1 MNPSIRHSVALA
13 SSVSLSLLAVP
24 AALAQHPDLEEIV
37 VTASPLRVSA
47 MDLAQSAVVLTGD
60 DLSRQIRG
68 SLGESLASQLG
79 VTASFFG
86 PKASRPIIRGLS
98 GERVLML
105 LNGVSALDVSNLS
118 PDHSVSIEPLLADQ
132 IEVLKGPTTLLYG
145 SGAVG
150 GVVNTVD
157 GRMPTQRDR
166 EPIGGAVELRG
177 DTATD
182 ERSIAGR
189 LDGTVGD
196 FGWHVDGY
204 SRDTSDIEIPGLDW
218 SKYLIAEEL
227 AEGADIDATDG
238 KVPNSDSESTGYT
251 AGFSWFGDDSVVSF
265 AYGRADTNYGLPGP
279 GEHAHEEEVLPA
291 ATGPMVVAAAAA
303 GEEEAIRIDQQSD
316 RYDFRA
322 EWSELGGLL
331 DNVAVRAAYTDYQ
344 HVELEG
350 SEVGT
355 KFDQTGID
363 ARLHLGHR
371 ELAGWNGTFGLQ
383 YTALDL
389 KAVGAEAYIP
399 PAKTTGLGAFVIE
412 QRKFGDWTVDAG
424 ARIEQQEI
432 DVESNAPDYDDTAF
446 SVAAGLLWDW
456 TDELALAVHVTRS
469 ERHPQAAELYAD
481 GPHLAVQRY
490 EIGDENLGTEV
501 ANTIDFGLRR
511 EGDVTWRASIF
522 YSDFNDYIYPA
533 PTDLEA
539 DGLPVY
545 IYTQRDAEFYGAEG
559 EVEFPL
565 WTSGEQALKGKVG
578 ADYVRGKLAN
588 GDNLPQMP
596 PLRIM
601 GEVEYDAGPLHGSIG
616 VSWYDDQDDL
626 ADNELPTDGYTM
638 VDFEVSY
645 RWDKWQPGVLFFL
658 KGGNLLDEEAR
669 RHSSP
674 LKDFVPLPGRNF
686 TLGVR
691 IAR

>member
-1 MNPSIRHSVALA
+1 MNRTIRHSMTLA
-13 SSVSLSLLAVP
+13 SSLSLLTVP

-47 MDLAQSAVVLTGD
+47 MDLAQSAVVLSGD
-60 DLSRQIRG
+60 DLSRQIRN

-157 GRMPTQRDR
+157 GRMPAEPDR
-166 EPIGGAVELRG
+166 EPIEGAVELRG
-177 DTATD
+177 DTATE

-189 LDGTVGD
+189 LDGTLGS

-204 SRDTSDIEIPGLDW
+204 SRETSDMEIPGLDW
-218 SKYLIAEEL
+218 SRYIIEQEL

-251 AGFSWFGDDSVVSF
+251 AGFSWFGEDSVVSF

-279 GEHAHEEEVLPA
+279 GEHAEEPVVLASTEVL
-291 ATGPMVVAAAAA
+291 AAAAA
-303 GEEEAIRIDQQSD
+303 ADAEAIRIDQQSD
-316 RYDFRA
+316 RYDLRA
-322 EWSELGGLL
+322 EWRELGGFL
-331 DNVAVRAAYTDYQ
+331 DNVGVRAAYTDYQ

-350 SEVGT
+350 SEIGT
-355 KFDQTGID
+355 KFDQTGVD

-371 ELAGWNGTFGLQ
+371 ELAGWTGTFGLQ

-389 KAVGAEAYIP
+389 EAVGAEAYIP
-399 PAKTTGLGAFVIE
+399 PAQTTGLGAFVIE
-412 QRKFGDWTVDAG
+412 QRKFGDWTVDVG
-424 ARIEQQEI
+424 ARVEQQEI
-432 DVESNAPDYDDTAF
+432 DVESNARDYDDTAL

-456 TDELALAVHVTRS
+456 TDELALAVHLTRS

-481 GPHLAVQRY
+481 GPHLAVQRF

-501 ANTIDFGLRR
+501 ANTVDFGLRR
-511 EGDVTWRASIF
+511 EGTVTWRASIF
-522 YSDFNDYIYPA
+522 YSDFSDYIFPA

-539 DGLPVY
+539 DGLPVF
-545 IYTQRDAEFYGAEG
+545 IYTQQDAEFYGAEG

-565 WTSGEQALKGKVG
+565 WSSGERELSGTLG

-596 PLRIM
+596 PLRVM
-601 GEVEYDAGPLHGSIG
+601 GEVEYDAGPLHGSLG

-626 ADNELPTDGYTM
+626 ATNELPTDGYTM

-645 RWDKWQPGVLFFL
+645 RWEKWQPGMLFFL
-658 KGGNLLDEEAR
+658 RASNLLDEEAR

-674 LKDFVPLPGRNF
+674 LKDYVPLPGRNF